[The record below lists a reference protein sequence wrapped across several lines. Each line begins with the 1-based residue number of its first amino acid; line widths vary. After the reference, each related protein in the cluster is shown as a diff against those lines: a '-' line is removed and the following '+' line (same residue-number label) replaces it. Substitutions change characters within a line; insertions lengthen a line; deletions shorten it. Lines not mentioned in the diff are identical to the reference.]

1 MTAEL
6 LELARLIALEAGS
19 LAAQRKREGVSVAAT
34 KSSDVDV
41 VTAADRETEALIRA
55 LIAVARPDDAFY
67 GEESDAT
74 TGASG
79 IVWVVDPI
87 DGTVNYLYGS
97 PAWAVS
103 IAVGEIGT
111 TDAAGSTPTDPAAD
125 PTASWRPL
133 AGVVYAPA
141 SGELYS
147 ASAGGG
153 AWLER
158 PASSDA
164 DAAPRRLHANTGAP
178 LAQALVGTGF
188 SYSADRR
195 AAQAEVL
202 RSLLPRVRDIRRGG
216 SAALDLC
223 SVASGRLDALYERH
237 LNPWDYAAGALIAR
251 EAGAHVAGLNGVGES
266 SQLLIAADPA
276 LFDQLHAALAEA
288 QVLSPEGQQ

>member
-111 TDAAGSTPTDPAAD
+111 TDAAGGTPTDPAAD
-125 PTASWRPL
+125 PTAGWRPL

-158 PASSDA
+158 PASRDA

-202 RSLLPRVRDIRRGG
+202 RSLLPQVRDIRRGG

-223 SVASGRLDALYERH
+223 SVASGRLDAFYERH

-251 EAGAHVAGLNGVGES
+251 ESGAHVAGLNGVGES

-276 LFDQLHAALAEA
+276 LFEQLHAALAEA

>member
-74 TGASG
+74 SGVSG

-111 TDAAGSTPTDPAAD
+111 ADATGATSTDPAAD
-125 PTASWRPL
+125 PTASWHPL

-153 AWLER
+153 AWLEH
-158 PASSDA
+158 PGGSGPDA
-164 DAAPRRLHANTGAP
+164 EPRRLLANTGAS

-251 EAGAHVAGLNGVGES
+251 EAGARVAGLHGAGES
-266 SQLLIAADPA
+266 SQLLIAAEPV
-276 LFDQLHAALAEA
+276 LFEQLHAALAEA
-288 QVLSPEGQQ
+288 QVLPSEGRQ